1 MPTTLVGKIGGSSCT
16 SGSAQRSP
24 VKETELHGKSV
35 RAATTSASGAA
46 PGSPSTTPNAVLP
59 AGGAKLAMRTVRRL
73 PRGDECSPAR
83 PAGRS
88 AWRAHLGRGS
98 PARDTGLVTGAE
110 AGQDRERVRRRLV
123 LVVGTLAGLLVLAGV
138 LPWVTGGDSTIRF
151 LALPMLLAGLMVS
164 GAAIRIATVR
174 RPTPVTPVERTCD
187 GCSCGAGGW
196 GG

>member
-1 MPTTLVGKIGGSSCT
+1 
-16 SGSAQRSP
+16 
-24 VKETELHGKSV
+24 
-35 RAATTSASGAA
+35 
-46 PGSPSTTPNAVLP
+46 
-59 AGGAKLAMRTVRRL
+59 
-73 PRGDECSPAR
+73 
-83 PAGRS
+83 
-88 AWRAHLGRGS
+88 
-98 PARDTGLVTGAE
+98 VTGAE

-187 GCSCGAGGW
+187 GCCCGGGGCGVLGERKAGTGGDAGGEARTDARADA
-196 GG
+196 G